1 MSIRVGFFSF
11 KNYLD
16 RTSFSG
22 ALYYMYKALQ
32 KQDVEI
38 INLGNPQKPSPLL
51 NITKVKNLFIKNGII
66 KSEKITDDSYGSFIN
81 IVHKQLKI
89 NNCDLIFAPLATK
102 ELSFLNTNLPIL
114 FLSDTTPKLIKNS
127 YQTYKNEKEYSLACK
142 QELMVIS
149 KAQKLIYTSQWAANS
164 AIYDFNADPDNVE
177 IVSLGA
183 NLEFVPPIIDIY
195 EKLNYQKCRLLF
207 IGGNWERKGGDIVLE
222 TFYSLIDSG
231 IDTELVIVGAMP
243 TNALNNPK
251 ITTIPFLNK
260 NKPSEYKKYIKLLRE
275 SHFLISPTRADCSP
289 LVFSEANAY
298 GVPAITTNIGGISDL
313 IKEGI
318 NGYTLSLSAS
328 GNEYAKLIADIFNNQ
343 RAYKLL
349 VESSRKEYETR
360 LNWERWAE
368 QMYLIMTDTLKYLSE
383 L

>member
-1 MSIRVGFFSF
+1 MSIHLGFFSF

-32 KQDVEI
+32 KQDVKI
-38 INLGNPQKPSPLL
+38 INLGNPQQPSFLL
-51 NITKVKNLFIKNGII
+51 NIEKVKNLLRKNGII
-66 KSEKITDDSYGSFIN
+66 KSEKITDDHYEKFIDT
-81 IVHKQLKI
+81 VHKQLEI

-114 FLSDTTPKLIKNS
+114 FLSDATPKLIKNS
-127 YQTYKNEKEYSLACK
+127 YQTYKNEKEYSLACE
-142 QELMVIS
+142 QELTVIS
-149 KAQKLIYTSQWAANS
+149 KAQKLIYTSQWAAKS
-164 AIYDFNADPDNVE
+164 AIDDFNADVHKIE

-183 NLEFVPPIIDIY
+183 NLEFVPPITDIY
-195 EKLNYQKCRLLF
+195 KKLDYQKCRLLF
-207 IGGNWERKGGDIVLE
+207 IGGNWKRKGGDIVLE
-222 TFYSLIDSG
+222 TFYSLIASG
-231 IDTELVIVGAMP
+231 IDAELVIVGATP
-243 TNALNNPK
+243 TNALNHPK

-260 NKPSEYKKYIKLLRE
+260 NKPSDYKKYIKLLKE

-313 IKEGI
+313 IKEGV
-318 NGYTLSLSAS
+318 NGYTLSLNAS

-343 RAYKLL
+343 KAHKLL
-349 VESSRKEYETR
+349 VESSRKEYETK
-360 LNWERWAE
+360 LNWDIWAE
-368 QMYLIMTDTLKYLSE
+368 QIYTIMTDTLKYVK
-383 L
+383 